1 MIVYHGSTS
10 IIKTPDVNHSK
21 RFLDF
26 GQGFYVTSYRKQA
39 ERWARRKSLRNGN
52 RPILNSFEMETCGLE
67 KFIFLNLH
75 DNLSAWLDFVCACR
89 KGGSDYCKYDVISGP
104 VADDDVFKTIDMFF
118 RGLWDKEKTLSELR
132 FSEPNDQ
139 YCFVSQE
146 ALTTILSFKDYKALD
161 V

>member
-52 RPILNSFEMETCGLE
+52 RPILNSFEMETCDLE
-67 KFIFLNLH
+67 KFSFLNLH
-75 DNLSAWLDFVCACR
+75 DNLSAWLDFVCDCR
-89 KGGSDYCKYDVISGP
+89 KGGSDYCKYDV
-104 VADDDVFKTIDMFF
+104 M
-118 RGLWDKEKTLSELR
+118 R

-139 YCFVSQE
+139 YCFVSQD

>member
-1 MIVYHGSTS
+1 MTVFHGS
-10 IIKTPDVNHSK
+10 ICEVRTPDLSRSK
-21 RFLDF
+21 KNIDF
-26 GQGFYVTSYRKQA
+26 GPGFYVTTIRHQA
-39 ERWARRKSLRNGN
+39 ERWAKRKAARLGGEAVVTEFNM
-52 RPILNSFEMETCGLE
+52 L
-67 KFIFLNLH
+67 
-75 DNLSAWLDFVCACR
+75 DDWSAYRVKTFPVASVEWLDFVCACR

-104 VADDDVFKTIDMFF
+104 VADDDVFKTVDMFF

>member
-26 GQGFYVTSYRKQA
+26 GQGFYVTSHRKQA

-52 RPILNSFEMETCGLE
+52 RPILNSFEMETCDLE
-67 KFIFLNLH
+67 KFSFLNLH

-89 KGGSDYCKYDVISGP
+89 NGLTPYMDYDIISGN
-104 VADDDVFKTIDMFF
+104 KTVDMFF